1 MGLKSSQY
9 YAIMREYE
17 KKQLK
22 SHDIQTRRYEEVYEK
37 IPEFRS
43 IDESSSILSVQY
55 GKKLLGGDDHA
66 ITSLKEELAI
76 LRSSKQNL
84 LLSAGFPA
92 DYLEPVY
99 ECPDC
104 KDTGYIGNKK
114 CHCFRKAIIHLL
126 YEQSNMK
133 ELPYKTG
140 FENFRLD
147 FYSPSYYDKK
157 TGRSARAI
165 MEDTLKICHQFID
178 TFGTDFRNLFFYGD
192 VGVGKTYLSTCIAR
206 ELMERE
212 FSVLYFSAPQ
222 LFNSLARTAFSKK
235 DVDAGNMNEYIFNCD
250 LLIIDDLG
258 SEYTNSFIASQFFT
272 CINERL
278 LHRKSTIISTN
289 LSLEALADLYTERSF
304 SRITSSY
311 TLLKIIGDDIRIKMK
326 LEHREDNS
334 CYVEQKES

>member
-43 IDESSSILSVQY
+43 IDESISILSVQY

-104 KDTGYIGNKK
+104 KDTGYIGTKK

-222 LFNSLARTAFSKK
+222 LFNSLARAAFSKK